1 MPSLS
6 RLNQTTLCYVSGDKI
21 DFVKMVAVESTPA
34 ALSAKQVELESE
46 TDPELFRVR
55 QYVRAGDWSKC
66 KLPHYLGVK
75 DELCVLGY
83 LVLRG
88 DRLVILQSMRDDVLR
103 LAHEGHQGIVKT
115 KKRRAKVWWPKMDT
129 AAEKQ
134 CRSCYGCQVVGEL
147 CAPEPMQHV
156 EPQWAHGKT

>member
-1 MPSLS
+1 
-6 RLNQTTLCYVSGDKI
+6 
-21 DFVKMVAVESTPA
+21 MVAVESTPA

-46 TDPELFRVR
+46 TDPELVRVR

-103 LAHEGHQGIVKT
+103 LAHEGHQGIYKT
-115 KKRRAKVWWPKMDT
+115 KKRRAKVCVMI
-129 AAEKQ
+129 
-134 CRSCYGCQVVGEL
+134 
-147 CAPEPMQHV
+147 
-156 EPQWAHGKT
+156 